1 MSFMFTSG
9 SIDISSPMIVEC
21 PRLMLFM
28 QWICITNEKFW
39 AFETPNLAMR
49 LIPILL
55 TFSLVGDIVVSL
67 WCNNTLNDYNLL
79 FAVEADTI
87 SISQAQ
93 ILPVGKNSLFSM
105 FYMALVF
112 ILWEIFFLDITLMD
126 TSEVSFVKCTF
137 FCDYI
142 IFMTT
147 FVSVPLETWNLF

>member
-1 MSFMFTSG
+1 
-9 SIDISSPMIVEC
+9 
-21 PRLMLFM
+21 MLFM

>member
-9 SIDISSPMIVEC
+9 SVDISSPMIVEC